1 MDESQSADPGPS
13 HVQVTEK
20 PRADSSASMPS
31 MGNQTSQTT
40 NDGTVTLVRPAP
52 QSEGDK
58 LRRNISIRH
67 MVFIALGGSIGA
79 GLFVG
84 SGGALHAGGPLSL
97 VLSFAIVG
105 VGVTVTMGSLG
116 ELAATYPV
124 AGSFYEY
131 ARRFISE
138 PWGFTMGWNFV
149 FAWLIIFPFEL
160 SCIVSQIRFWNDTVS
175 PAVIIAPIL
184 AGLIVASFGG
194 SRFYGEIEHG
204 LGIAKVSA
212 LTIFIGMAIAI
223 MAGAV
228 PSDARHGTGV
238 KFWRTRD
245 VIANGF
251 PGFMTLFRI
260 AGMSYGGTEL
270 LGMTAAECNNPRRAL
285 PLATK
290 ITFFRIALFYV
301 LTLLF
306 LGFVVDS
313 QDPGL
318 AKIGH
323 GAQVSPFTLAAQR
336 AGIKVLPD
344 LFNVFVVLAL
354 LSMANASIYASSRAL
369 QALCEQ
375 GMGPRFAATIKW
387 GVPIYAF
394 ALAFTIG
401 LTAFV
406 NVASGG
412 AVIFDWLLSLSGA
425 CNYYTWLS
433 ICASHIRFRRA
444 WHTQGHSLDELLWT
458 SPFGVWGSWIG
469 IAICSTGL
477 LASIVTSIYP
487 LYGIHSAQGAVRDNL
502 GIVIPMV
509 VFASYCSWQKFYR
522 KRTPV
527 VMIAPADMDLT
538 TGLRWRGSYLV
549 DLEDAPRE
557 EAPKSST

>member
-40 NDGTVTLVRPAP
+40 NDGTVTLVGPPAP

-160 SCIVSQIRFWNDTVS
+160 SCIVSQIRFWNETVS
-175 PAVIIAPIL
+175 PAVIISPIL
-184 AGLIVASFGG
+184 AGLIALSFGG
-194 SRFYGEIEHG
+194 SRFYGEVEHG

-238 KFWRTRD
+238 TFWTTRD

-260 AGMSYGGTEL
+260 AGMAYGGTEL

-290 ITFFRIALFYV
+290 ITFFRIAIFYV

-323 GAQVSPFTLAAQR
+323 GA
-336 AGIKVLPD
+336 
-344 LFNVFVVLAL
+344 
-354 LSMANASIYASSRAL
+354 

-406 NVASGG
+406 NVAPGG

-458 SPFGVWGSWIG
+458 SPFGVLGSWIG

-487 LYGIHSAQGAVRDNL
+487 LYGIHSAQDAVRDNL
-502 GIVIPMV
+502 GIAIPMV
-509 VFASYCSWQKFYR
+509 VLASYCSWEKLHR

>member
-1 MDESQSADPGPS
+1 MEPKAPNDGSRPMFVSKRVVGAHDSLE
-13 HVQVTEK
+13 QVIVTDNPITANRPLPIPVRDAHAVERPRTPTGK
-20 PRADSSASMPS
+20 SSIHWDDGVNPVVLPRAFKTPRGYMSPYVDQNGSPIQRS
-31 MGNQTSQTT
+31 
-40 NDGTVTLVRPAP
+40 
-52 QSEGDK
+52 
-58 LRRNISIRH
+58 LRR
-67 MVFIALGGSIGA
+67 
-79 GLFVG
+79 
-84 SGGALHAGGPLSL
+84 
-97 VLSFAIVG
+97 
-105 VGVTVTMGSLG
+105 
-116 ELAATYPV
+116 
-124 AGSFYEY
+124 SFYEY

-238 KFWRTRD
+238 KFWTTRD

-487 LYGIHSAQGAVRDNL
+487 LYGIHSAQGAGHV
-502 GIVIPMV
+502 PH
-509 VFASYCSWQKFYR
+509 
-522 KRTPV
+522 
-527 VMIAPADMDLT
+527 
-538 TGLRWRGSYLV
+538 
-549 DLEDAPRE
+549 
-557 EAPKSST
+557 